1 MTDASL
7 GAPII
12 DVDGVDFSYGRL
24 QVLFDVSL
32 QVEEGEALA
41 LLGTNGAGK
50 STLLRLLCGLEAP
63 SSGTISFEGADITTT
78 PAERLVGRGLAL
90 IPGGHAV
97 FADLTVG
104 ENLDIQALPI
114 HRDRKTVRARMA
126 QVHDTFPVLGRHL
139 RRRAGSLSGGE
150 QQQLALAK
158 ALLLDPKVLCIDEL
172 SLGLAP
178 VVVKELMAMV
188 RSLRDTGITLV
199 IVEQSLSVA
208 CEICERAVFMEKG
221 EIRFEGPATELLERD
236 DIARA
241 VFLGGNGD
249 RSRQGNGEGTKAR
262 TSTAPA
268 AAAPDSPWA
277 RPSSSSERA
286 RPSPSTRRPRP
297 PSDA

>member
-1 MTDASL
+1 MSYA
-7 GAPII
+7 GPEPII
-12 DVDGVDFSYGRL
+12 DVERVDFSYGRL
-24 QVLFDVSL
+24 QVLFDVSM
-32 QVEEGEALA
+32 QVADGEALA

-50 STLLRLLCGLEAP
+50 STLLRLICGLERP
-63 SSGTISFEGADITTT
+63 SAGAISFEGADITTT

-97 FADLTVG
+97 FPDLTVR

-114 HRDRKTVRARMA
+114 HRQRSTVKARTA
-126 QVHDTFPVLGRHL
+126 QVLDTFPVLAKYL
-139 RRRAGSLSGGE
+139 RRHAGTLSGGE

-178 VVVKELMAMV
+178 VVVQELMAIV

-208 CEICERAVFMEKG
+208 CQICERAVFMEKG

-241 VFLGGNGD
+241 VFLGGHGDGSREPNGD
-249 RSRQGNGEGTKAR
+249 GTRAGSSTDRAPVPDDSAWARPGSPPERARSSPSSRGQRRSRQ
-262 TSTAPA
+262 
-268 AAAPDSPWA
+268 
-277 RPSSSSERA
+277 
-286 RPSPSTRRPRP
+286 
-297 PSDA
+297 